1 MKNIKIIDAIKEFID
16 YFKFTEKV
24 VDKIKFEQLDKAM
37 LKSLCNMR
45 GQGSYNISMGNVI
58 TREQHRDIINTKIK
72 Y

>member
-1 MKNIKIIDAIKEFID
+1 
-16 YFKFTEKV
+16 
-24 VDKIKFEQLDKAM
+24 M